1 MIQQEEPRVSALR
14 ELASIAAKV
23 VTEKA
28 SKGKSF
34 INEAANIGVA
44 GAVGELTEQ
53 AAKKVGLLQTNK
65 YGELFLKVPF
75 FKTVEDKIAKAFAE
89 HPERGKV
96 CFHFVESIR
105 NGVVFY
111 DPDGNETFKICGN
124 KKNLRQIELYE
135 GNRYVGRIEKHITI
149 NLNPFKNLQ
158 KYDAIIRNTSGIIA
172 VNWFDVSTNIAPWW
186 FKHRFGGNYNIRDMA
201 NGNKEIGKVYSFG
214 NFNFVLDYDKT
225 VDPALLLLEFMAIKI
240 RMEEFKRNH
249 QNADKKSST
258 WIDNVIADIK
268 DVF

>member
-1 MIQQEEPRVSALR
+1 MSALR
-14 ELASIAAKV
+14 ELAAIAAKV
-23 VTEKA
+23 ATEKA

-34 INEAANIGVA
+34 IHEAANIGVA

-96 CFHFVESIR
+96 CFHFVQSIR
-105 NGVVFY
+105 NGVIFY
-111 DPDGNETFKICGN
+111 DPDGNEAFKICGN

-149 NLNPFKNLQ
+149 NLNPFRDLQ
-158 KYDAIIRNTSGIIA
+158 KYDAIIRNTSGIIE
-172 VNWFDVSTNIAPWW
+172 VFWFSASTDIAPWW
-186 FKHRFGGNYNIRDMA
+186 FEHRFGGKYIIRDA
-201 NGNKEIGKVYSFG
+201 VNAGKEIGKVYYFG
-214 NFNFVLDYDKT
+214 NYNFVMDYEKT

-240 RMEEFKRNH
+240 RMEEYKRNH
-249 QNADKKSST
+249 ENANKKSST
-258 WIDNVIADIK
+258 WIDNVIAEFKDI
-268 DVF
+268 F